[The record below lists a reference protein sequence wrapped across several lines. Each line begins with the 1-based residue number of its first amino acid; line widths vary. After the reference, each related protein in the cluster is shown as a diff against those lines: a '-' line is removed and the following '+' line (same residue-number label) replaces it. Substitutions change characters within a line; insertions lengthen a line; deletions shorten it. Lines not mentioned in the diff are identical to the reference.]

1 MLRFA
6 NPLAFL
12 LLLAIVA
19 GLVVRSRLAG
29 GRRPRLAFPGVP
41 MARVAGLA
49 AGEISRRVLPAMRVA
64 ALALLV
70 FAAARPQAGSRRV
83 EVSAEGIDIM
93 IALDVSGSM
102 RAEDFRPKNRLHVA
116 KEVVRSFIAGRTS
129 DRIGLVVFAG
139 RAFLQCPL
147 TLDYGILSDLLSSV
161 EIGMMEDGTA
171 IGSALASA
179 VNRLRSSSAKSRVVI
194 LVTDG
199 VSNAGNIDPLT
210 AARLA
215 AAMKIKVYTVG
226 VGRPGG
232 RAPFPV
238 DDPVFG
244 RRTVQMD
251 AEIDEKTLREIA
263 ATTGGAYFPA
273 TDPAALEAIFEKIG
287 ELEKTKIESVEFVDY
302 EERAGWF
309 LVPAVALLS
318 LEAGLAATR
327 FLPVP

>member
-6 NPLAFL
+6 NPLAFA
-12 LLLAIVA
+12 LLAVLVA
-19 GLVVRSRLAG
+19 GLLLRRRLSE
-29 GRRPRLAFPGVP
+29 GRRPRLLFTGT
-41 MARVAGLA
+41 RLLRDAGLA
-49 AGEISRRVLPAMRVA
+49 ASRVPVRLLAVLRVA

-70 FAAARPQAGSRRV
+70 VAAARPQAGHRRV
-83 EVSAEGIDIM
+83 EVSSEGIDVM

-116 KEVVRSFIAGRTS
+116 KEVVASFIDGRTS

-139 RAFLQCPL
+139 RAFVQCPL
-147 TLDYGILSDLLSSV
+147 TLDYGVLKEQLGAVSL
-161 EIGMMEDGTA
+161 GMLEDGTA

-179 VNRLRSSSAKSRVVI
+179 VNRLRASQAKSRVVI

-199 VSNAGNIDPLT
+199 VNNAGNIDPVT

-215 AAMKIKVYTVG
+215 AAMKVKVHTVG

-232 RAPFPV
+232 EAVFPI

-244 RRTVQMD
+244 KRMVRLEAQL
-251 AEIDEKTLREIA
+251 DEKMLTAIADSTGGEYFRASDPATLREI
-263 ATTGGAYFPA
+263 F
-273 TDPAALEAIFEKIG
+273 DRIG
-287 ELEKTKIESVEFVDY
+287 EMEKTRIESVEFVDY

-309 LVPAVALLS
+309 LIPAVGLLAM
-318 LEAGLAATR
+318 EVGLAATR
-327 FLPVP
+327 FLAVP